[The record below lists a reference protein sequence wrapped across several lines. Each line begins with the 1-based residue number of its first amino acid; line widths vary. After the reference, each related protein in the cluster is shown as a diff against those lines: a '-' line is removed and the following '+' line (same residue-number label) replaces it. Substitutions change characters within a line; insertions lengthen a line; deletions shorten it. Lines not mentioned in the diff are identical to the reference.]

1 MQSVETAFYGEGE
14 IVAKRRATA
23 WTECSS
29 IVDGLAEEA
38 EV

>member
-14 IVAKRRATA
+14 IAKKRRVSA
-23 WTECSS
+23 WMQCSS

>member
-14 IVAKRRATA
+14 IAEKRRATA
-23 WTECSS
+23 WMHCSS

>member
-14 IVAKRRATA
+14 IGEKRRVTA
-23 WTECSS
+23 WMQCSS
-29 IVDGLAEEA
+29 IVDGFPEEG